1 MAKKSMIQKNLRRVR
16 LCDQHREKRE
26 KLKSIMN
33 DKSIP
38 IGERFAAQ
46 NKLIKKLPRD
56 SSRTRV
62 RNRCALTGRPR
73 GVYRK
78 FGLCRIVLRDLCS
91 FGKIPGV
98 TKSSW

>member
-1 MAKKSMIQKNLRRVR
+1 MAKKSMIERNLRRIK
-16 LCDQHREKRE
+16 LCDQYKEKRE
-26 KLKSIMN
+26 KLKSIIN
-33 DKSIP
+33 DKNLSIV
-38 IGERFAAQ
+38 ERFTAQ
-46 NKLIKKLPRD
+46 NKLIKKLPRN
-56 SSRTRV
+56 SSRTKI

-91 FGKIPGV
+91 FGQVPGV

>member
-1 MAKKSMIQKNLRRVR
+1 MAKKSMVQRNLRRMK
-16 LCDQHREKRE
+16 LCDQYKERREE
-26 KLKSIMN
+26 LKSIMN
-33 DKSIP
+33 NKKISLD
-38 IGERFAAQ
+38 ERFAAQ
-46 NKLIKKLPRD
+46 NNLIKKLPRD
-56 SSRTRV
+56 SSKTKI

-91 FGKIPGV
+91 FGQVPGV

>member
-1 MAKKSMIQKNLRRVR
+1 MAKKSMIERNLRRIK
-16 LCDQHREKRE
+16 LCDQYKEKRE

-33 DKSIP
+33 NKNLS

-46 NKLIKKLPRD
+46 NKLIKKLPRN
-56 SSRTRV
+56 SSKVRI

-91 FGKIPGV
+91 FGQIPGV

>member
-1 MAKKSMIQKNLRRVR
+1 MAKKSMIERNLRRIK
-16 LCDQHREKRE
+16 LCGQYKQKRE
-26 KLKSIMN
+26 KLKSVIN
-33 DKSIP
+33 NKNLSIV
-38 IGERFAAQ
+38 ERFTAQ
-46 NKLIKKLPRD
+46 NKLIKKLPRN
-56 SSRTRV
+56 SSKTRI

-91 FGKIPGV
+91 FGQVPGV